1 MVISKCVSCLLIFKI
16 SLPINTII
24 LFIQTD
30 SRTLTNT
37 IGNIYL
43 MNQSQLI
50 ITSHI
55 QSYRNRGIASS
66 LMTFPHS
73 FSITPPNSRHTLEGL
88 LKLNGLRGGER
99 DADSRWNFTC
109 WCRCWTLSKVL
120 IYTLFNVIFSKICVI
135 LFLYYKYFSHPIFW
149 GGSGSLSS
157 SEEMPL
163 LCL

>member
-30 SRTLTNT
+30 SQTLTNT

-99 DADSRWNFTC
+99 D
-109 WCRCWTLSKVL
+109 CRLTLELYLLVSLLDIVKSVDL
-120 IYTLFNVIFSKICVI
+120 YTF
-135 LFLYYKYFSHPIFW
+135 
-149 GGSGSLSS
+149 
-157 SEEMPL
+157 
-163 LCL
+163 